1 MENTAFSINWGEIL
15 PQETGLFFRH
25 RWPEYA
31 IRFGLPFS
39 RGTLQN
45 LDSEGRGPE
54 AVVVAGKVAYRR
66 ESLVEFLNAL
76 PVTRLTKKRI
86 GGHGDA

>member
-1 MENTAFSINWGEIL
+1 MENTVLSINWGEIL
-15 PQETGLFFRH
+15 PRETGLFFRH

-31 IRFGLPFS
+31 TRYGLPFS

-54 AVVVAGKVAYRR
+54 AVVVAGKVAYHR

-76 PVTRLTKKRI
+76 PVTRPSKKRV
-86 GGHGDA
+86 GAAA

>member
-1 MENTAFSINWGEIL
+1 MENTVLSINWGEIL
-15 PQETGLFFRH
+15 PKETGLFFRH

-31 IRFGLPFS
+31 TRYGLPFS

-54 AVVVAGKVAYRR
+54 AVMIAGKVAYSR
-66 ESLVEFLNAL
+66 ESLIRFLSAL
-76 PVTRLTKKRI
+76 PVSRLTQKRI
-86 GGHGDA
+86 GERGDD

>member
-1 MENTAFSINWGEIL
+1 MENAALSINWEEIL

-31 IRFGLPFS
+31 TRYGLPFS

-54 AVVVAGKVAYRR
+54 AVVIAGKVAYPR
-66 ESLVEFLNAL
+66 EALVRFLDSL
-76 PVTRLTKKRI
+76 PVTSLSKKRV
-86 GGHGDA
+86 GVAA

>member
-1 MENTAFSINWGEIL
+1 MENNVLSINWGEIL
-15 PQETGLFFRH
+15 PRETGLFFRH

-31 IRFGLPFS
+31 TRYGLPFS

-76 PVTRLTKKRI
+76 PVTRLSKRRV
-86 GGHGDA
+86 GVAA

>member
-1 MENTAFSINWGEIL
+1 MENKPIGLDWEEIV
-15 PQETGLFFRH
+15 PRDVAVFWRH
-25 RWPEYA
+25 RWDYY
-31 IRFGLPFS
+31 RDRYNFPFK

-66 ESLVEFLNAL
+66 ESLVKFLNAL
-76 PVTRLTKKRI
+76 PVARLAKKRV
-86 GGHGDA
+86 GVVA

>member
-1 MENTAFSINWGEIL
+1 MENAVLSINWGEIL

-31 IRFGLPFS
+31 IRYGLPFS

-66 ESLVEFLNAL
+66 ESLVKFLNAL
-76 PVTRLTKKRI
+76 PVTRLSKKRI
-86 GGHGDA
+86 GGRGDA

>member
-1 MENTAFSINWGEIL
+1 MENATLSIDWGKIL

-31 IRFGLPFS
+31 ARYGLPFS

-66 ESLVEFLNAL
+66 ESLVKFLDAL
-76 PVTRLTKKRI
+76 PVSRLVKKRV
-86 GGHGDA
+86 GASHAA

>member
-1 MENTAFSINWGEIL
+1 MENVALSINWDEIL

-31 IRFGLPFS
+31 TRYGLPFS

-45 LDSEGRGPE
+45 LNSEGRGPE

-66 ESLVEFLNAL
+66 ESLVKFLNAL
-76 PVTRLTKKRI
+76 PVTRLSKKRI
-86 GGHGDA
+86 GGCHAA

>member
-1 MENTAFSINWGEIL
+1 MENAALSINWEEIL
-15 PQETGLFFRH
+15 PQETRLYFRH

-31 IRFGLPFS
+31 TRYGLPFS

-45 LDSEGRGPE
+45 LDSEGRGPD

-76 PVTRLTKKRI
+76 PVARLSKKRI
-86 GGHGDA
+86 GGRDNA

>member
-1 MENTAFSINWGEIL
+1 MENAALSINWGEIL

-31 IRFGLPFS
+31 TRYGLPFS

-45 LDSEGRGPE
+45 LDSEGRGPD
-54 AVVVAGKVAYRR
+54 AVVVAGKVAYKRD
-66 ESLVEFLNAL
+66 SLVKFLNGL
-76 PVTRLTKKRI
+76 PVTRLSKKRV
-86 GGHGDA
+86 GVAA

>member
-1 MENTAFSINWGEIL
+1 MENTAPSINWGEIL

-31 IRFGLPFS
+31 ARYGLPFT

-54 AVVVAGKVAYRR
+54 AVVIAGKVAYRR
-66 ESLVEFLNAL
+66 EALVRFLDSL
-76 PVTRLTKKRI
+76 PVTSLSKRRV
-86 GGHGDA
+86 GVAA

>member
-1 MENTAFSINWGEIL
+1 MESADLSINWGEIL

-25 RWPEYA
+25 RWTEYA
-31 IRFGLPFS
+31 TRYGLPFS

-54 AVVVAGKVAYRR
+54 AVVVAGKVAYQR
-66 ESLVEFLNAL
+66 ESLVKFLNAL
-76 PVTRLTKKRI
+76 PVTRLSKGRV
-86 GGHGDA
+86 GVVA